1 MKSMNGKKI
10 IIESGDLTERKCR
23 HQVKATKAKTK
34 VRMYQTKRLLHSK
47 ENRQQ
52 NERGNL

>member
-23 HQVKATKAKTK
+23 LQVKATEAKTK